1 MVETERHIAPG
12 NPGKRA
18 AITGGRRMAR
28 KKSDR
33 DDGAARGPVSEHAPA
48 VTEIC
53 AAFGNRADA
62 LIEIFHDVQGRL
74 GCVPG
79 ETLDV
84 IAKALNLSRAEVHGV
99 FTFYHDFRDVPA
111 GRHTVKLCR
120 AEACQ
125 AVGSEA
131 LAAHA
136 EGVFG
141 TAFGATSAD
150 GRVTLEAVYCLGNC
164 ALGPSALVD
173 GLPHGMLNNNKLDDI
188 SKKLS

>member
-1 MVETERHIAPG
+1 
-12 NPGKRA
+12 
-18 AITGGRRMAR
+18 MAR
-28 KKSDR
+28 KKSGK
-33 DDGAARGPVSEHAPA
+33 DDGAGQRPVSEHAPA

-53 AAFGNRADA
+53 ATHGNRADA
-62 LIEIFHDVQGRL
+62 LIEILHDVQGRL

-79 ETLDV
+79 GTLDT

-99 FTFYHDFRDVPA
+99 VTFYHDFRETPA

-125 AVGSEA
+125 SVGSEA

-136 EGVFG
+136 EAVFG

-150 GRVTLEAVYCLGNC
+150 GRVTLNAVYCLGNC

-173 GLPHGMLNNNKLDDI
+173 ETPYGMLNNNMLDEI